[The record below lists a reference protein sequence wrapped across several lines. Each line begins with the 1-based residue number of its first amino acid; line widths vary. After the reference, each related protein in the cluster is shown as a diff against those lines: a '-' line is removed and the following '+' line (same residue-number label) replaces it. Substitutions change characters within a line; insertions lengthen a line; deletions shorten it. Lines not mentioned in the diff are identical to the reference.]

1 MMGRCI
7 KPKIRSAKYQHEKK
21 PASTPT
27 IEKMIRFLNSSRWTR
42 SGIACASSASGKE
55 PSSVMENPLLANRVG
70 PLDKGAAEC
79 APARAGLVWLIDGD
93 GYRRGMT
100 H

>member
-1 MMGRCI
+1 MMGCCI

-21 PASTPT
+21 PTTTAT

-42 SGIACASSASGKE
+42 SGIECMSSASRKE
-55 PSSVMENPLLANRVG
+55 TSSAMENPLLANSVAPGQGRTGVR
-70 PLDKGAAEC
+70 PLLG
-79 APARAGLVWLIDGD
+79 RFGLIDGD
-93 GYRRGMT
+93 GYRRGMA